1 MSDLIMKKNDLEPV
15 VNAVLRDGDG
25 LADLTGATVKF
36 IMKLGLVG
44 AVKVNSSATIVSA
57 TGGQVRYTWAGTD
70 TDTAGDYICEWEVT
84 RAGKKSTFP
93 NGSFKRVRIVT
104 DLA

>member
-1 MSDLIMKKNDLEPV
+1 MSDLIMKKDDLLPV
-15 VNAVLRDGDG
+15 VDAVLRDATG
-25 LADLTGATVKF
+25 LVDLTGATVKF
-36 IMKLGLVG
+36 IMKLGLTGV
-44 AVKVNSSATIVSA
+44 VKVNASATTPSA

-70 TDTAGDYICEWEVT
+70 TDTAGDYLCEWEVT
-84 RAGKKSTFP
+84 LSGNKSTFP